1 MTYIPVAKPYLGEEE
16 IAAVAEVMRSGMIAS
31 GPKVTEF
38 ERRFAEYS
46 DVRHAVATSNG
57 TTALHAGFLA
67 AGIGAGDSVVVPSF
81 SFIATATSV
90 SMTGAAPVF
99 ADVDERTFTLDPDA
113 VLEALRPD
121 TKAVVGVH
129 LYGQPFDVRPL
140 REICDD
146 HGLLLIE
153 DAAQAH
159 GADYR
164 GKRVGGFADF
174 GCFSF
179 YPTKN
184 MTTGEGGMVTTDDP
198 ALAERVRLYINHG
211 QSRKYLHTAIG
222 YNFRLTDMGAAV
234 GLVQLSRLEGFNE
247 RRIHNAAALDRCVRE
262 SGLLPPHRMDGVR
275 HVYHQ
280 YVVTVPASFPLSR
293 DDLMQRLHEEGI
305 GSAVHYPIPIH
316 AQPVYREVAEGC
328 HCPVSERL
336 AASVLSLPVH
346 PLVTDDDLARIAASL
361 KSISDNP

>member
-1 MTYIPVAKPYLGEEE
+1 MYIPVAKPFVGEEE
-16 IAAVAEVMRSGMIAS
+16 IEAVAAVMRSGMIAS
-31 GPKVTEF
+31 GPKVAEF
-38 ERRFAEYS
+38 ESRFAEYCG
-46 DVRHAVATSNG
+46 VPHAIATSNG

-90 SMTGAAPVF
+90 SMTGATPVF

-113 VLEALRPD
+113 VIEALRPD

-146 HGLLLIE
+146 HDLLLVE

-159 GADYR
+159 GAEYH
-164 GKRVGGFADF
+164 GKRVGGLADF

-198 ALAERVRLYINHG
+198 GLADRVRLYINHG

-234 GLVQLSRLEGFNE
+234 GLVQLGRLEGFNE
-247 RRIHNAAALDRCVRE
+247 RRIHNAAVPRPVRPGE
-262 SGLLPPHRMDGVR
+262 RPYPAPPHGRRPARLPPVRSHGAGV
-275 HVYHQ
+275 
-280 YVVTVPASFPLSR
+280 VPALAGRAHAAPARGGDRQRRPLPDPDPR
-293 DDLMQRLHEEGI
+293 
-305 GSAVHYPIPIH
+305 
-316 AQPVYREVAEGC
+316 
-328 HCPVSERL
+328 
-336 AASVLSLPVH
+336 AAGLPVGGGRL
-346 PLVTDDDLARIAASL
+346 PLPRLRTARSL
-361 KSISDNP
+361 RAESPRPPAGDGRRPRPHLLQA